1 MTALVSDQVDPCG
14 QGSQPESRGDQF
26 AGAILALTNSDVTA
40 EKFAIAQAQ
49 PI

>member
-1 MTALVSDQVDPCG
+1 MTALVRDHVDPCG
-14 QGSQPESRGDQF
+14 QTSQPESGRDQF
-26 AGAILALTNSDVTA
+26 SGAILALTNSDVSL